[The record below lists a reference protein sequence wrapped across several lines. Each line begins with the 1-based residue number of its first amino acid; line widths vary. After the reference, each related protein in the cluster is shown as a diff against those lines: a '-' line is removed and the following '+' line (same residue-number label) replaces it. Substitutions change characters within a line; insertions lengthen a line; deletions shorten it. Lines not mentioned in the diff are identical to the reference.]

1 MRAGDHFKCGS
12 GTRGVISQS
21 SFYATTSPERTSR
34 DGSSGQASREN
45 SIRGGLRVNLLQRRL
60 SIPNEGNE
68 YTFPP
73 RGGLASEDTFPP
85 RITSETPRLSGD
97 AEMVNIPEDDE
108 EVPSQSVDQNRE
120 ENRLWD
126 SM

>member
-1 MRAGDHFKCGS
+1 M
-12 GTRGVISQS
+12 ISQS
-21 SFYATTSPERTSR
+21 SFYATTSPKRTSR

-60 SIPNEGNE
+60 SNPNADNE

-85 RITSETPRLSGD
+85 RRTSGTPRLSGD

-108 EVPSQSVDQNRE
+108 LLRQSVDQKRK
-120 ENRLWD
+120 ENRRD

>member
-1 MRAGDHFKCGS
+1 M
-12 GTRGVISQS
+12 
-21 SFYATTSPERTSR
+21 
-34 DGSSGQASREN
+34 
-45 SIRGGLRVNLLQRRL
+45 
-60 SIPNEGNE
+60 
-68 YTFPP
+68 
-73 RGGLASEDTFPP
+73 ASEDTFPP

-108 EVPSQSVDQNRE
+108 EVPSQSVDQKRE

>member
-1 MRAGDHFKCGS
+1 M
-12 GTRGVISQS
+12 ISQS
-21 SFYATTSPERTSR
+21 SFYATTSPERTSK
-34 DGSSGQASREN
+34 DGSSGHASREN
-45 SIRGGLRVNLLQRRL
+45 SVRGGLRVNLLQRRL

-85 RITSETPRLSGD
+85 RITSGTPRLSGD

>member
-1 MRAGDHFKCGS
+1 M
-12 GTRGVISQS
+12 
-21 SFYATTSPERTSR
+21 
-34 DGSSGQASREN
+34 
-45 SIRGGLRVNLLQRRL
+45 
-60 SIPNEGNE
+60 
-68 YTFPP
+68 
-73 RGGLASEDTFPP
+73 
-85 RITSETPRLSGD
+85 SGD